1 MNSKISREN
10 FDIQQPYK
18 PSSESEIKFETYR
31 FYLECY
37 KRYLIDRYHSWQNF
51 ALEAFQHSSNL
62 QGIKSF
68 DSRWIERF
76 LKISWNTEY
85 LIGVGSNDSEIL
97 RINNQWIPI
106 QSYYSVYT
114 ASEAFAYVLDGYK
127 ADSHHKALRKVADYF
142 VKSGLD
148 PWDKA
153 YQGARGKRGNEHK
166 PVNFPQN
173 IQIPHNL
180 QRRNVTP
187 LEMIAKC
194 LKAEHF
200 HRIDDIW
207 DKSCGIPKY
216 KFDPGYTGLFHFL
229 YRLRIKS
236 NYEEV
241 DLFISEAPESNI
253 RNFYEALLTL
263 CFWSLLYLEI
273 LIIRKCKKKYI
284 IDAGIKYININ
295 PRADFLRKRIEF
307 YRDLLKY

>member
-1 MNSKISREN
+1 MNSRMDLEN
-10 FDIQQPYK
+10 LDIQQPYK
-18 PSSESEIKFETYR
+18 PSSESKIKFETYR

-37 KRYLIDRYHSWQNF
+37 KQHLIDEYHNWQNF
-51 ALEAFQHSSNL
+51 ALKAFLHSSKL
-62 QGIKSF
+62 QGIKEF
-68 DSRWIERF
+68 DSSWVERF

-85 LIGVGSNDSEIL
+85 LITVGADDPEIL

-106 QSYYSVYT
+106 QSYYAIY
-114 ASEAFAYVLDGYK
+114 AGSEAFSYVLDANK
-127 ADSHHKALRKVADYF
+127 AGSHQKALRKVTDYF
-142 VKSGLD
+142 VKCGLD
-148 PWDKA
+148 PWNKA

-166 PVNFPQN
+166 PVNFLRN

-180 QRRNVTP
+180 QRRNVSP

-216 KFDPGYTGLFHFL
+216 KFNPHFTGLLHFL

-253 RNFYEALLTL
+253 RNFSEALRSL

-273 LIIRKCKKKYI
+273 LIIRKCRKKFMIDIGMKYL
-284 IDAGIKYININ
+284 DIN
-295 PRADFLRKRIEF
+295 PRAEFLRKRIEF
-307 YRDLLKY
+307 YRDSIK